1 MSTTPDLVTCSKPD
15 VFKPLGKRFSH
26 AAGAL
31 LLAWLSA
38 SPVLAQS
45 IASAEALEQAIG
57 AEFDA
62 ADGNELGAAKKYLL
76 AAKQEKRADYAER
89 AARLALF
96 ARDFEVAEQAA
107 EVWLSLKP
115 DQQDALQT
123 QAFAELALG
132 KPDANVHIRTL
143 LLANSDESVGSVLAI
158 ISAAQVRPNAI
169 VMLKALRA
177 DPELLALA
185 PDRGLI
191 PIALRLKQNKLA
203 LKLAR
208 SASEKSPDS
217 SKAWLWR
224 GLAEI
229 GVEDKA
235 AAEVSYAK
243 ALQLDP
249 KNVPL
254 RLGYVQILND
264 LKRVQKIDKTLR
276 TAPAQTE
283 PLLRAR
289 IAFAS
294 ANSDEKALKAL
305 AAKLRKPNSEVS
317 ESLRTLLR
325 AQIYELMEDPK
336 KALSSYAKVAM
347 GTAEWP
353 DAQLRRAVLLAG
365 PEVKK
370 PKLVAARKILRAMQS
385 SQLEKAQTI
394 NAYLLE
400 AELLGEYKQYKKAD
414 QVLTTGLQRFPDEA
428 GMLYARALA
437 GLARKDI
444 ARMEADF
451 RQIVAIDPQNA
462 NAWNSL
468 GYSLLTETDRTE
480 EAMALIE
487 RAYQLD
493 PKSGAIADSFGW
505 GFFKLGQ
512 VDQAIYYLREA
523 YKLEPEA
530 EIAAHLAEAL
540 HTLGADPEAINVLSE
555 AKAKYPDSKP
565 LQDTIERL
573 KLPISSPGTLAI
585 ENPKSPEMDE
595 KMRGHEHRE

>member
-1 MSTTPDLVTCSKPD
+1 MVC
-15 VFKPLGKRFSH
+15 VF
-26 AAGAL
+26 
-31 LLAWLSA
+31 LLASLNVPTVFAQAQLSA
-38 SPVLAQS
+38 G
-45 IASAEALEQAIG
+45 ALEQAIG

-62 ADGNELGAAKKYLL
+62 VDGNELAAAKKYLR
-76 AAKQEKRADYAER
+76 AAKEEKRADYAER

-96 ARDFEVAEQAA
+96 ARDFDIAEQAA
-107 EVWLSLKP
+107 EVWLTIKP
-115 DQQDALQT
+115 DLPDALQT
-123 QAFAELALG
+123 RAFAELALG
-132 KPDANVHIRTL
+132 KSDAQVHIRAL
-143 LLANSDESVGSVLAI
+143 LLKDNEKSVGGVLAI
-158 ISAAQVRPNAI
+158 VSPTEVRLNAI
-169 VMLKALRA
+169 AMLKALKN

-203 LKLAR
+203 LRLAK
-208 SASEKSPDS
+208 SAADKSSES

-224 GLAEI
+224 GLAELS
-229 GVEDKA
+229 VDDKA
-235 AAEVSYAK
+235 AAKVSYGK
-243 ALQLDP
+243 AMQLDP

-264 LKRVQKIDKTLR
+264 LKLVQEIDATLR
-276 TAPAQTE
+276 AAPSQTE

-294 ANSDEKALKAL
+294 ANSDKKALKAL
-305 AAKLRKPNSEVS
+305 AASLRKPSAMVS

-325 AQIYELMEDPK
+325 AQIYDLMEQPK
-336 KALSSYAKVAM
+336 KALSSYAKVAA
-347 GTAEWP
+347 GTPEWP

-365 PEVKK
+365 PDVKK
-370 PKLVAARKILRAMQS
+370 PKLAAARKILQNMQS
-385 SQLEKAQTI
+385 STQDKAQII

-400 AELLGEYKQYKKAD
+400 AELLSESKQYKEAD
-414 QVLTTGLQRFPDEA
+414 QVLSLGLQRFPDDA
-428 GMLYARALA
+428 GLLYSRALA

-451 RQIVAIDPQNA
+451 RQIVALDPENA

-493 PKSGAIADSFGW
+493 PKSGAITDSFGW
-505 GFFKLGQ
+505 GFFKMGQ

-523 YKLEPEA
+523 YKLEPEG

-540 HTLGADPEAINVLSE
+540 HTLGADPEAIRVLSE
-555 AKAKYPDSKP
+555 AKAKYPDSVP
-565 LQDTIERL
+565 LQETIERL
-573 KLPISSPGTLAI
+573 KLPITSPKNLTVENIKSSAGKDKI
-585 ENPKSPEMDE
+585 
-595 KMRGHEHRE
+595 RGHEHRE